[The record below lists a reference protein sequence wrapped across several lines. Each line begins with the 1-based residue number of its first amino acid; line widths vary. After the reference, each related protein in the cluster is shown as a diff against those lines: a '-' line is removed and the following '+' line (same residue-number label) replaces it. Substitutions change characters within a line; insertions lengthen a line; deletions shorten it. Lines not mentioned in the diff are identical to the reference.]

1 MSDKTNTRRL
11 GLTTLALAFSGGT
24 TLLFNLVLVRVLP
37 PSSYGGVARTFSL
50 GMAVAQLTMAGVAPA
65 IAREVAGGQDDDL
78 RFSRARGGVWAL
90 GYSCGAV
97 SLLYFPLALAGL
109 APTSVVS
116 LLLGWALALVY
127 AVYFGLKLLLFVLN
141 WSARYAALEMI
152 SDVIFF
158 VTLAVLAL
166 LAPTAGVL
174 TFSVAYLFFIYAAV
188 RLIGRR
194 QSTTERLSVDRR
206 ILVYTG
212 WASVATYASI
222 GRFAVAVTL
231 TGAIVGS
238 PGAGRLAALLAIVM
252 PFFLLPQAAAVL
264 TFADVARARAVDG
277 DAGLSVRLMCRVS
290 AWVSALVIC
299 TCCLFGR
306 EVVQLAL
313 GSSYGSLTTSF
324 LVLMLCVA
332 PQVTALPAG
341 QALAAQGAVRANA
354 ACAVA
359 GFLVMLVGIV
369 LLVPA
374 YGVLGGSIAFGASM
388 LVTGASVLFLGH
400 LRFKIGLRE
409 LAGTAT
415 AIGLGLVAA
424 TLSETQLM
432 ARAGAVALVL
442 PVGAAL
448 AWARWHPSPPAE
460 YTEA

>member
-1 MSDKTNTRRL
+1 MSDQANARRL
-11 GLTTLALAFSGGT
+11 GLTTLALAFSGST

-65 IAREVAGGQDDDL
+65 VAREVAGGQDDDL
-78 RFSRARGGVWAL
+78 RLSRARGAIRAL
-90 GYSCGAV
+90 GCCCGAV

-109 APTSVVS
+109 APADVLS

-127 AVYFGLKLLLFVLN
+127 SLYFGLKLLLFVLN
-141 WSARYAALEMI
+141 WSARYAALEMA
-152 SDVIFF
+152 SDAIFF
-158 VTLAVLAL
+158 VALVVLAL
-166 LAPTAGVL
+166 IVPTAGVL
-174 TFSVAYLFFIYAAV
+174 AFSVAYLFFIGAAM

-194 QSTTERLSVDRR
+194 QTRTERLRVDRR
-206 ILVYTG
+206 VLVYTG

-238 PGAGRLAALLAIVM
+238 AGAGRLAALLAIVM

-264 TFADVARARAVDG
+264 TFADMARARGGGG
-277 DAGLSVRLMCRVS
+277 DAGEPVRLMCRVS

-299 TCCLFGR
+299 ICCLFGP

-313 GSSYGSLTTSF
+313 GSSYRSQTASF
-324 LVLMLCVA
+324 LILMLCVA

-354 ACAVA
+354 ACALA
-359 GFLVMLVGIV
+359 GFLVMAIGIA

-374 YGVLGGSIAFGASM
+374 YGVLGGAIAFGASM
-388 LVTGASVLFLGH
+388 LVTGVSVLSLGH
-400 LRFKIGLRE
+400 RRFEIGLRE
-409 LAGTAT
+409 VAGTAT
-415 AIGLGLVAA
+415 AIGLGLVAV
-424 TLSETQLM
+424 TLSQAQL
-432 ARAGAVALVL
+432 AERGGVLALML
-442 PVGAAL
+442 LGAAVSFT
-448 AWARWHPSPPAE
+448 WTRWRPSPRTE
-460 YTEA
+460 YT